1 MLFVN
6 DGNFSGECRTLL
18 ARQPAVGGAGSLSIE
33 ATQLATAGPPP
44 PPCPCVRQ
52 SDLDCVSCVMSPR
65 SLSTHIIQKERMN
78 DEM

>member
-52 SDLDCVSCVMSPR
+52 SDLDCVMCHVNR
-65 SLSTHIIQKERMN
+65 IIVNTHYTKRK
-78 DEM
+78 DE